1 MSPLLQRVFKGTSHS
16 SMEFQMEVEKGK
28 CFLDPK
34 RKVEYSVSKRLFE
47 PGTGLCV
54 LSDGGGAVNKDRRG
68 W

>member
-1 MSPLLQRVFKGTSHS
+1 MK
-16 SMEFQMEVEKGK
+16 VEKGK
-28 CFLDPK
+28 CFLDLK